1 MTTDDIKL
9 LKNIKINRFS
19 AFSDF
24 NDYIYSQHI
33 VSTICLGDKFHQ
45 NSLENSC
52 NGVFLIDYT
61 KIVKYLIDN
70 PKLLDSRSNFNYFIV
85 EDRNKPNLSRF
96 DVHYIKDLTLEQAQ
110 KIINANI
117 AAFTQYNTVI
127 IEQDLINQVNAV

>member
-1 MTTDDIKL
+1 MTTDDIKI

-33 VSTICLGDKFHQ
+33 VSTICVGDKFHP
-45 NSLENSC
+45 NALENSC

-61 KIVKYLIDN
+61 KTVKYLIDN
-70 PKLLDSRSNFNYFIV
+70 PKLLNSYSNFNYFVV

-96 DVHYIKDLTLEQAQ
+96 DVHYIKALTLKQAQ

-117 AAFTQYNTVI
+117 AAFTQYNAAVV
-127 IEQDLINQVNAV
+127 EQELINQVNSV